1 MPTAW
6 RIYSESDIPEMF
18 FAKSNCNPKIWLI
31 SATSIV
37 NHGISID
44 ISCVLNP
51 KIKSKSIRVFHKPY
65 ENAIV
70 GIEPLI
76 LSPTVPFLG

>member
-6 RIYSESDIPEMF
+6 RKYSGSDIPEIF

-44 ISCVLNP
+44 ISFVLNRFVQCGTL
-51 KIKSKSIRVFHKPY
+51 KTKSKSIA
-65 ENAIV
+65 ESSSGSI
-70 GIEPLI
+70 
-76 LSPTVPFLG
+76 S

>member
-6 RIYSESDIPEMF
+6 RIYSGSDIPEMF

-44 ISCVLNP
+44 ISFVLNRFVQCQE
-51 KIKSKSIRVFHKPY
+51 KV
-65 ENAIV
+65 NC
-70 GIEPLI
+70 
-76 LSPTVPFLG
+76 